1 MTTDLNTARTTEPT
15 PPSTPLA
22 VANPARARAAD
33 IVLKGL
39 QLPTGPETFDVH
51 NPATGAVIAGLP
63 DTGPDA
69 ALDAVAR
76 ADRAGREWAA
86 TTPRQRADVL
96 RRWYDLLIEHAD
108 AIALLVT
115 LEMGKPLA
123 ESRAEVTYGSDFVR
137 WYAEEAV
144 RPGGNV
150 RDVPTGGAT
159 LLTRRAPVGLSVLIT
174 PWNFPLAMAT
184 RKIAPALAAGCPV
197 VIKPAALTP
206 LTTYYAVELA
216 RQAGVPEDLVQVVCT
231 TNAAG
236 FSDAVLPDPRV
247 RKVSF
252 TGSTGVGKVLLRL
265 AADNVLRSS
274 MELGG
279 NAPLIV
285 FDDADLER
293 AVNGAYAAKMRNGG
307 QSCIAANRIFVQD
320 GIADAFVEGLAEKI
334 GAAVTGD
341 GLADD
346 VALGPLIDDRAVANM
361 QRLVDDAVANGA
373 SVRTGG
379 RAIESAGH
387 FFQGTVLDHV
397 PASAQIAGTEIFGPV
412 AAIQRFTTQAEVVQ
426 RANATEFGLAGY
438 VFTENLDRA
447 FNVADALETGLVGI
461 NQGVPSNAAAPFG
474 GVKHSGLGREGSA
487 EGLEEYQSIRFYNL
501 ARRPTA

>member
-1 MTTDLNTARTTEPT
+1 MTRDLTAHTA
-15 PPSTPLA
+15 LA
-22 VANPARARAAD
+22 RANPERAAAAEKVVRD
-33 IVLKGL
+33 LR
-39 QLPTGPETFDVH
+39 LPTGPRRFDVR
-51 NPATGAVIAGLP
+51 NPATGDVVAAV
-63 DTGPDA
+63 PDA
-69 ALDAVAR
+69 DPADALHAVSVAEAAGHDWAARTPRAR
-76 ADRAGREWAA
+76 ADI
-86 TTPRQRADVL
+86 L
-96 RRWYDLLIEHAD
+96 RRWYELLIAHAED
-108 AIALLVT
+108 SALLIT
-115 LEMGKPLA
+115 REMGKPLA

-150 RDVPTGGAT
+150 RDVPAGGGT

-184 RKIAPALAAGCPV
+184 RKIAPALAAGCPA
-197 VIKPAALTP
+197 VIKPANLTP
-206 LTTYYAVELA
+206 LTTYYAVDLA
-216 RQAGVPEDLVQVVCT
+216 RRAGVPADLVQVVTT
-231 TNAAG
+231 TNAPA
-236 FSDAVLPDPRV
+236 FSEAVLPDPRV

-307 QSCIAANRIFVQD
+307 QSCIAANRIYVQD
-320 GIADAFVEGLAEKI
+320 GIADAFVEGLTEKM
-334 GAAVTGD
+334 AAARTGD

-346 VALGPLIDDRAVANM
+346 VALGPLIDDRAVAGM
-361 QRLVDDAVANGA
+361 RELIDDATAHGA
-373 SVRTGG
+373 AVRTGG
-379 RAIESAGH
+379 HAISGPGH
-387 FFQGTVLDHV
+387 FFQATVLDHV
-397 PASAQIAGTEIFGPV
+397 PTTADIANTEIFGPI
-412 AAIQRFTTQAEVVQ
+412 AAIQRFGTQAEAVR

-447 FNVADALETGLVGI
+447 LNVADALETGLVGI

-474 GVKHSGLGREGSA
+474 GVKQSGLGREGSA
-487 EGLEEYQSIRFYNL
+487 EGLEEYQEVRFYNI
-501 ARRPTA
+501 ARRDTH

>member
-1 MTTDLNTARTTEPT
+1 MTTDSSTDT
-15 PPSTPLA
+15 STPLA
-22 VANPARARAAD
+22 TADPDRAAAAD
-33 IVLKGL
+33 AVLARL
-39 QLPTGPETFDVH
+39 ELPTSIDVFSVV
-51 NPATGAVIAGLP
+51 NPATGATIAQVP
-63 DTGPDA
+63 DTDPAAALRAVSAADA
-69 ALDAVAR
+69 A
-76 ADRAGREWAA
+76 GRDWAA
-86 TTPRQRADVL
+86 RTPRQRADIL
-96 RRWYDLLIEHAD
+96 RRWYDLIVEHAED
-108 AIALLVT
+108 IALLIT
-115 LEMGKPLA
+115 REMGKPLA

-144 RPGGNV
+144 RPGGNL

-206 LTTYYAVELA
+206 LTTYYAVALA
-216 RQAGVPEDLVQVVCT
+216 RHAGVPEDLVQVVGT
-231 TNAAG
+231 TNASG
-236 FSDAVLPDPRV
+236 FSAAVLPDPRV

-293 AVNGAYAAKMRNGG
+293 AIDGAYAAKMRNSG
-307 QSCIAANRIFVQD
+307 QSCIAANRIYVQD
-320 GIADAFVEGLAEKI
+320 GIAEDFIEGLTEKM
-334 GAAVTGD
+334 AAARTGD
-341 GLADD
+341 GLADG
-346 VALGPLIDDRAVANM
+346 VALGPLIDDKAVAGM
-361 QRLVDDAVANGA
+361 QQLVDNAVANGA
-373 SVRTGG
+373 TVRTGG
-379 RAIESAGH
+379 QAIAGPGH
-387 FFQGTVLDHV
+387 FFQATVLDHV
-397 PASAQIAGTEIFGPV
+397 PATADIANNEIFGPI
-412 AAIQRFTTQAEVVQ
+412 AAIQRFSTQDEVLH

-438 VFTENLDRA
+438 VFTESLDRA
-447 FNVADALETGLVGI
+447 LDVADALETGLVGI

-474 GVKHSGLGREGSA
+474 GVKQSGLGREGSS
-487 EGLEEYQSIRFYNL
+487 EGLDEYQEIRFYNV
-501 ARRPTA
+501 ARRTTR